1 MSHLIYHRVIFMA
14 KFLSQAWFD
23 EVQTLNAKAG
33 DLHLPPSLA
42 NLIVN
47 VSITGDDPKEL
58 HLKAGKLGQ
67 HHTNDAVSTINIDSD
82 TLAQVISGK
91 DVNVVLEAFM
101 MGKIRIDGDMSAV
114 MALKSAKPSSEQKAL
129 YKEIL
134 GVTEF

>member
-1 MSHLIYHRVIFMA
+1 MA

-23 EVQTLNAKAG
+23 EVHTLNAQSG
-33 DLHLPPSLA
+33 ELHLPPSLA

-58 HLKAGKLGQ
+58 HLKDGKLGQ
-67 HHTNDAVSTINIDSD
+67 HHTDGAVSTINIDSD
-82 TLAQVISGK
+82 TLAEIISGK
-91 DVNVVLEAFM
+91 DINVALEAFM

-114 MALKSAKPSSEQKAL
+114 MALQSAKPSLEQKAL

-134 GVTEF
+134 KVTEF